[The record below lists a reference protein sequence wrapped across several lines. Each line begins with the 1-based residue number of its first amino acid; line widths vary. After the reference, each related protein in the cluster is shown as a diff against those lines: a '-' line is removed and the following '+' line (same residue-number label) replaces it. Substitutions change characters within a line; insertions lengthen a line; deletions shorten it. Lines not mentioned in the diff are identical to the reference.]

1 MTEGNGVDEFE
12 AGTGSDAGGKAGD
25 LHAESGKF
33 LGQIESGGFA
43 AGIGSETEDD
53 FGHLVLLGPL
63 EESGKFQLFG
73 TDSVQRGK
81 KSAKDMILA
90 FKGAGA
96 FEIQD
101 IGRVFDHAEK
111 SGISV
116 FIAANFTEAV
126 FRKKTAFRAG
136 LNLGPCLFH
145 GMGEIFGCPGGGG
158 E

>member
-12 AGTGSDAGGKAGD
+12 AGTGSDAGGKSGD

-43 AGIGSETEDD
+43 AGIGSEPEDD
-53 FGHLVLLGPL
+53 FGHLVLFGPL
-63 EESGKFQLFG
+63 EESGKFQLLRANP
-73 TDSVQRGK
+73 VQRRK
-81 KSAKDMILA
+81 KSAEDVISALKSS
-90 FKGAGA
+90 GA

-101 IGRVFDHAEK
+101 IGRVFDHAEE
-111 SGISV
+111 GGLSV
-116 FIAANFTEAV
+116 FIAADFTEAV
-126 FRKKTAFRAG
+126 FREKSAFRAG
-136 LNLGPCLFH
+136 LDLGPCFFD